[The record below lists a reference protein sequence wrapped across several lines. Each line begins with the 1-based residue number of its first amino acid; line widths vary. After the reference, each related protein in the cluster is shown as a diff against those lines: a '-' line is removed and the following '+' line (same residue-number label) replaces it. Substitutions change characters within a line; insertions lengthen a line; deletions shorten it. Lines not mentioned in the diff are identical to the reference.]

1 MSRIL
6 FVTPP
11 YKCWG
16 VQTIGNWPPLQLA
29 YLAGAAIKAGHEAKI
44 FDAMNKKKTYDDIRA
59 QIESYKPDFVM
70 TLDYLPVTG
79 AISTATVP
87 GGLKVLGIAKEVDP
101 KTFTMIGGPHPT
113 FMYDEIL
120 RDPENHADFVIR
132 GEGEDT
138 LVELMEK
145 APIGKADEVAGI
157 AFLKDGEVVTT
168 AQRSHIT
175 DLDSLEVAWHLL
187 DWEDYHYNV
196 DPYGRMASVLTSR
209 GCMMGCSFCSQ
220 RLFWRGEWRARDPR
234 AVVSEMRHLVDTY
247 QVEFITLIDAYPTRD
262 RKRWIEILDL
272 LIAEP
277 IGAHLLIETRVEDI
291 IRDADILDR
300 YHDAGIIHVYLGAE
314 TSTDDM
320 LSSLNKG
327 TTIDQNKQAVDLL
340 KAADIMIEAS
350 FMIGFPNETWDS
362 IKVTAAEAVRLNPD
376 IAVFPV
382 ITPMPFTPLWDEM
395 HDRIR
400 VWDYSKYNLVTP
412 IVEPYEMTMDEIT
425 IALGRCYM
433 TFYAAKMKEILSL
446 PEGFKRRYM
455 LSAMKEMMKDYGEH
469 FDFLGMGMAKMSQV
483 MGLGVPK
490 EMVQAMKETPGI
502 PEGMAKALKDLDAPK

>member
-11 YKCWG
+11 YNCWG

-44 FDAMNKKKTYDDIRA
+44 YDAMNKEKSYDDIRS
-59 QIESYKPDFVM
+59 QIESFKPDFVM
-70 TLDYLPVTG
+70 GLDYLPVTG

-87 GGLKVLGIAKEVDP
+87 GALKVLGIAKEVDP
-101 KTFTMIGGPHPT
+101 TIVTMIGGPHPT

-120 RDPENHADFVIR
+120 RTEGNPADYVIR
-132 GEGEDT
+132 GEGEAT
-138 LVELMEK
+138 LVDLMAK
-145 APIGKADEVAGI
+145 APLGQAADVQGI
-157 AFLKDGEVVTT
+157 AFFNDGEVVATPM
-168 AQRSHIT
+168 RRHIE
-175 DLDSLEVAWHLL
+175 DLDTLEVAWHLL

-196 DPYGRMASVLTSR
+196 EPWGRMASVLTSR

-220 RLFWRGEWRARDPR
+220 RLFWRGDWRARKPEN
-234 AVVSEMRHLVDTY
+234 VVAEMRYLVDTY
-247 QVEFITLIDAYPTRD
+247 QVEFITLIDAYPTHD
-262 RKRWIEILDL
+262 LERWERILDL
-272 LIAEP
+272 LIEEKLP
-277 IGAHLLIETRVEDI
+277 VHLLIETRVEDI
-291 IRDADILDR
+291 IRDANILQK

-320 LSSLNKG
+320 LNSLNKG
-327 TTIDQNKQAVDLL
+327 TTTDQNKQAIDLL
-340 KAADIMIEAS
+340 KTHDIMIEAS
-350 FMIGFPNETWDS
+350 FMIGFPGETQDS
-362 IKVTAAEAVRLNPD
+362 IKVTIAEAIRLNPD

-412 IVEPYEMTMDEIT
+412 IIEPYAMTMDDIT

-433 TFYAAKMKEILSL
+433 TFYSSKMKEIMAL

-455 LSAMKEMMKDYGEH
+455 LSAMKEMMKDYGRN
-469 FDFLGMGMAKMSQV
+469 FDFMGIGMSKMSSA

-490 EMVQAMKETPGI
+490 EMVEAMKDTGVE
-502 PEGMAKALKDLDAPK
+502 L

>member
-1 MSRIL
+1 MSKIM

-29 YLAGAAIKAGHEAKI
+29 YLAGAARLAGHETRI
-44 FDAMNKKKTYDDIRA
+44 YDAMNKGRTFDDVRA
-59 QIESYKPDFVM
+59 QIEAFRPDFVM

-87 GGLKVLGIAKEVDP
+87 AALKVLAIAKEVDP
-101 KTFTMIGGPHPT
+101 AIVTMIGGPHPT
-113 FMYDEIL
+113 FMYEEIL
-120 RDPENHADFVIR
+120 LDPANHADFVIR
-132 GEGEDT
+132 GEAEET
-138 LVELMEK
+138 LVELLAK
-145 APIGKADEVAGI
+145 ASAGTADEVAGV
-157 AFLKDGEVVTT
+157 AFLRDGEVVATPLR
-168 AQRSHIT
+168 AHIV
-175 DLDSLEVAWHLL
+175 DLDALVVAWDLL

-196 DPYGRMASVLTSR
+196 EPWGRMASVLTSR

-234 AVVSEMRHLVDTY
+234 RVVDEIRHLVEDHK
-247 QVEFITLIDAYPTRD
+247 VEFITLIDAYPTRD
-262 RKRWIEILDL
+262 RQRWIQILDL
-272 LIAEP
+272 LIEAKLP
-277 IGAHLLIETRVEDI
+277 VRLLIETRVEDI
-291 IRDADILDR
+291 IRDGDILDK

-320 LSSLNKG
+320 LASLNKG
-327 TTIDQNKQAVDLL
+327 TTTDQNKQAVDLL
-340 KAADIMIEAS
+340 KAHDIMIEAS
-350 FMIGFPNETWDS
+350 FMIGFPTETQDS
-362 IKVTAAEAVRLNPD
+362 IKVTIAEAIRLNPD

-412 IVEPYEMTMDEIT
+412 IVEPYDMTLEEVSL
-425 IALGRCYM
+425 ALGRCYM

-446 PEGFKRRYM
+446 PDGFKRRYM
-455 LSAMKEMMKDYGEH
+455 LSAMKEMMKDYGES
-469 FDFLGMGMAKMSQV
+469 FDFLGLGMARMAQV

-490 EMVQAMKETPGI
+490 AMVEAMKDLETRG
-502 PEGMAKALKDLDAPK
+502 